1 MRLLAS
7 LAIMMT
13 LFGFSQAEIVLD
25 DISVSKQ
32 ADSIYVD
39 IMTSKPPLFKD
50 FMINEAPE
58 KIVVDLMDTQ
68 HIWPRRNFSN
78 LPFASIDQIR
88 TSQYKDAPEL
98 TTRIVLDVNRPVD
111 YRVEELPM
119 GVRVVLPAVEDETD
133 FSPWSV
139 KQSLLSVTNVTE
151 VKTIKPVVK
160 EKKPSPPKVEK
171 PKVQSKVDDFP
182 KRKVVDYKPGSNRDP
197 FKPLVG
203 PGTSVNA
210 GMMPSVEN
218 LTLVGVFNDD
228 TGVKALFEDAEG
240 NGYILKPNDRVQNG
254 YLVSIRK
261 DKAVFQVTEY
271 GWTRTIALDLQ
282 MPELK

>member
-1 MRLLAS
+1 MRLLSS
-7 LAIMMT
+7 LAIVMM
-13 LFGFSQAEIVLD
+13 LFGISQAEIVLD

-58 KIVVDLMDTQ
+58 KIVVDLMDTK

-78 LPFASIDQIR
+78 LPFSSIDQIR
-88 TSQYKDAPEL
+88 TSQYKEDPEL
-98 TTRIVLDVNRPVD
+98 TTRIVLDVNRPVE

-119 GVRVVLPAVEDETD
+119 GVRVVLPAVESESD
-133 FSPWSV
+133 FPPWSV
-139 KQSLLSVTNVTE
+139 KQSLLSVTE

-160 EKKPSPPKVEK
+160 EKKPEPPKVQK
-171 PKVQSKVDDFP
+171 PKVQTKVDDFP
-182 KRKVVDYKPGSNRDP
+182 KRKVITYKPGSNRDP
-197 FKPLVG
+197 FKALVG
-203 PGTSVNA
+203 QGTSVGT

>member
-1 MRLLAS
+1 MRLLSS
-7 LAIMMT
+7 LAILMM
-13 LFGFSQAEIVLD
+13 LFGLSQAEIVLD
-25 DISVSKQ
+25 DISVSKH

-58 KIVVDLMDTQ
+58 KIVVDLMDTK
-68 HIWPRRNFSN
+68 HIWPRRNFPN
-78 LPFASIDQIR
+78 LPFSSIDQIR
-88 TSQYKDAPEL
+88 TSQYKEVPEL
-98 TTRIVLDVNRPVD
+98 TTRVVLDVNRPVD
-111 YRVEELPM
+111 YRIEELPM
-119 GVRVVLPAVEDETD
+119 GVRVVLPAVKGESD

-139 KQSLLSVTNVTE
+139 KQSLLSVTE

-160 EKKPSPPKVEK
+160 EKRPAA
-171 PKVQSKVDDFP
+171 PKVQKPKPKAKAQVDDFP
-182 KRKVVDYKPGSNRDP
+182 KRKVVSYKPGSNRDP

-203 PGTSVNA
+203 QGTSV
-210 GMMPSVEN
+210 GTGTMPSVEN

-228 TGVKALFEDAEG
+228 SGAKALFEDAEG
-240 NGYILKPNDRVQNG
+240 NGYILKPNDRVRNG